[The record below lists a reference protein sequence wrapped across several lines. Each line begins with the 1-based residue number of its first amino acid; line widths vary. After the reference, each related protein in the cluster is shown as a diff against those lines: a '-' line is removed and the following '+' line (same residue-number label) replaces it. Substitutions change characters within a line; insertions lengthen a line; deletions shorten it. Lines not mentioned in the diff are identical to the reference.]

1 MIEAVEFKNINKKY
15 VVSSDGLIWRILSDG
30 DITMINLTIDKFGKK
45 RVIIFSS
52 GVYKVCCVHKLIL
65 GAFLGIADRE
75 VIPLD
80 GNYSNTS
87 LSNLVYKNCTRK

>member
-1 MIEAVEFKNINKKY
+1 MEIVDFRDINEKY
-15 VVSSDGLIWRILSDG
+15 VACSDGTIWRRLGGG

-65 GAFLGIADRE
+65 GAFLGIADR
-75 VIPLD
+75 
-80 GNYSNTS
+80 
-87 LSNLVYKNCTRK
+87 